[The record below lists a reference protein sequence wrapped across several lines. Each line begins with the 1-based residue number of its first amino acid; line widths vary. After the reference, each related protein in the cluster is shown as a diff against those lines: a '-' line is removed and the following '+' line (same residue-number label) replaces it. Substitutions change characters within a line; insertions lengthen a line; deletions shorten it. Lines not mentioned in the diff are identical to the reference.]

1 MLYNKLGKTNLEV
14 SRLGFGTMR
23 LPTTGSNDEIIE
35 SEASEMLTYGIENG
49 INIIDTAYPYH
60 SKTLDGSGESETF
73 VGEFLKENNY
83 REDILLSTKSPSWA
97 IEKKED
103 FDFYLDEQLKKLQ
116 TDYIDIYLLHS
127 LTVPDWEKVKGL
139 DVLDFLD
146 DCLTTGKVKHVGF
159 SSHIE
164 VDYLIEIIDEYPKW
178 EVVMTQMN
186 YLDEYYQSGVMG
198 LDYLKET
205 KSKTHS
211 SQYEGFVRL
220 YIRPVIGM
228 IRMNK
233 LTEGD
238 LQAVIDMAYSQNH
251 LSDKTLRDVRGCLT
265 NWLKWCRMR
274 KKTTMHPEGI
284 TIPAGAK
291 KPEKKIV
298 QPEDLKK
305 LFFSNMTVWRNKP
318 DEDWYIHA
326 YRFAVLTG
334 LRPGELRGLEDRTD
348 ITDLKVVIRRSVNV
362 HNEVT
367 QGKNNNARRTF
378 ALEEYALGEIKAQ
391 RAMLRAVG
399 IVSPYLFPEPDGG
412 QLNYKNFYRAWK
424 RYCGANNIPP
434 TSLYE
439 LRHTYVSI
447 NKEMPIG
454 LKKMVVGHSRDMD
467 TEGVYGHQLAGD
479 MEKAASYTHAA
490 FESII
495 KKQA

>member
-205 KSKTHS
+205 NIGSMIMEPLRGGRLVQNIPKEVQTLWDSADVKRTPVEWAL
-211 SQYEGFVRL
+211 QYLWNRDDVDCVLSGMTSPNQVKENIEIANKIDEISENDQEL
-220 YIRPVIGM
+220 IREVARTYRTFLGNNCTRCGYCMPCPHGVDIK
-228 IRMNK
+228 NC
-233 LTEGD
+233 LTEYNIAHMLND
-238 LQAVIDMAYSQNH
+238 PKASAMQYFSLIDDDSRADSCVQCMECIPFCTQM
-251 LSDKTLRDVRGCLT
+251 LDI
-265 NWLKWCRMR
+265 
-274 KKTTMHPEGI
+274 PE
-284 TIPAGAK
+284 
-291 KPEKKIV
+291 
-298 QPEDLKK
+298 
-305 LFFSNMTVWRNKP
+305 
-318 DEDWYIHA
+318 
-326 YRFAVLTG
+326 
-334 LRPGELRGLEDRTD
+334 ELV
-348 ITDLKVVIRRSVNV
+348 KV
-362 HNEVT
+362 H
-367 QGKNNNARRTF
+367 
-378 ALEEYALGEIKAQ
+378 EYFGSE
-391 RAMLRAVG
+391 
-399 IVSPYLFPEPDGG
+399 FDH
-412 QLNYKNFYRAWK
+412 F
-424 RYCGANNIPP
+424 
-434 TSLYE
+434 
-439 LRHTYVSI
+439 
-447 NKEMPIG
+447 
-454 LKKMVVGHSRDMD
+454 
-467 TEGVYGHQLAGD
+467 
-479 MEKAASYTHAA
+479 
-490 FESII
+490 
-495 KKQA
+495 

>member
-1 MLYNKLGKTNLEV
+1 MLYNKLGKTNLKV

-139 DVLDFLD
+139 NVLDFLD

-205 KSKTHS
+205 NIGSMIMEPLRGGRLVQNIPKEVQTLWDSADVKRTPVEWAL
-211 SQYEGFVRL
+211 QYLWNRDDVDCVLSGMTSLNQVKENIEIANRIDEISENDQEL
-220 YIRPVIGM
+220 IREVARTYRTFLGNNCTRCGYCMPCPHGVDI
-228 IRMNK
+228 INC
-233 LTEGD
+233 LTEYNIAHMLND
-238 LQAVIDMAYSQNH
+238 PKASAMQYFSLIDDDSRADSCVQCMECIPFCTQM
-251 LSDKTLRDVRGCLT
+251 LDI
-265 NWLKWCRMR
+265 
-274 KKTTMHPEGI
+274 PE
-284 TIPAGAK
+284 
-291 KPEKKIV
+291 
-298 QPEDLKK
+298 
-305 LFFSNMTVWRNKP
+305 
-318 DEDWYIHA
+318 
-326 YRFAVLTG
+326 
-334 LRPGELRGLEDRTD
+334 ELV
-348 ITDLKVVIRRSVNV
+348 KV
-362 HNEVT
+362 H
-367 QGKNNNARRTF
+367 
-378 ALEEYALGEIKAQ
+378 EYFGSE
-391 RAMLRAVG
+391 
-399 IVSPYLFPEPDGG
+399 FDH
-412 QLNYKNFYRAWK
+412 F
-424 RYCGANNIPP
+424 
-434 TSLYE
+434 
-439 LRHTYVSI
+439 
-447 NKEMPIG
+447 
-454 LKKMVVGHSRDMD
+454 
-467 TEGVYGHQLAGD
+467 
-479 MEKAASYTHAA
+479 
-490 FESII
+490 
-495 KKQA
+495 

>member
-103 FDFYLDEQLKKLQ
+103 FDVYLDEQLKKLQ

-205 KSKTHS
+205 NIGSMIMEPLRGGRLVQNIPKEVQTLWDSADVKRTPVEWAL
-211 SQYEGFVRL
+211 QYLWNRDDVDCVLSGMTSLNQVKENIEIANKIDEISENDQEL
-220 YIRPVIGM
+220 IREVARTYRTFLGNNCTRCGYCMPCPHGVDI
-228 IRMNK
+228 INC
-233 LTEGD
+233 LTEYNIAHMLND
-238 LQAVIDMAYSQNH
+238 PKASAMQYFSLIDDDSRADSCVQCMECIPFCTQM
-251 LSDKTLRDVRGCLT
+251 LDI
-265 NWLKWCRMR
+265 
-274 KKTTMHPEGI
+274 PE
-284 TIPAGAK
+284 
-291 KPEKKIV
+291 
-298 QPEDLKK
+298 
-305 LFFSNMTVWRNKP
+305 
-318 DEDWYIHA
+318 
-326 YRFAVLTG
+326 
-334 LRPGELRGLEDRTD
+334 ELV
-348 ITDLKVVIRRSVNV
+348 KV
-362 HNEVT
+362 H
-367 QGKNNNARRTF
+367 
-378 ALEEYALGEIKAQ
+378 EYFGSE
-391 RAMLRAVG
+391 
-399 IVSPYLFPEPDGG
+399 FDH
-412 QLNYKNFYRAWK
+412 F
-424 RYCGANNIPP
+424 
-434 TSLYE
+434 
-439 LRHTYVSI
+439 
-447 NKEMPIG
+447 
-454 LKKMVVGHSRDMD
+454 
-467 TEGVYGHQLAGD
+467 
-479 MEKAASYTHAA
+479 
-490 FESII
+490 
-495 KKQA
+495 

>member
-35 SEASEMLTYGIENG
+35 SEAIEMLTYGIENG

-164 VDYLIEIIDEYPKW
+164 VDYLIEILDEYPKW

-205 KSKTHS
+205 NIGSMIMEPLRGGRLVQNIPNEVQTLWDSADVKRTPVEWAL
-211 SQYEGFVRL
+211 QYLWNRDDVDCVLSGMTSLNQVKENIEIANKIDEISENDQEL
-220 YIRPVIGM
+220 IREVARTYRTFLGNNCTRCGYCMPCPHGVDI
-228 IRMNK
+228 INC
-233 LTEGD
+233 LTEYNIAHMLND
-238 LQAVIDMAYSQNH
+238 PKASAMQYFSLIDDDSRADSCVQCMECIPFCTQM
-251 LSDKTLRDVRGCLT
+251 LDI
-265 NWLKWCRMR
+265 
-274 KKTTMHPEGI
+274 PE
-284 TIPAGAK
+284 
-291 KPEKKIV
+291 
-298 QPEDLKK
+298 
-305 LFFSNMTVWRNKP
+305 
-318 DEDWYIHA
+318 
-326 YRFAVLTG
+326 
-334 LRPGELRGLEDRTD
+334 ELV
-348 ITDLKVVIRRSVNV
+348 KV
-362 HNEVT
+362 H
-367 QGKNNNARRTF
+367 
-378 ALEEYALGEIKAQ
+378 EYFGSE
-391 RAMLRAVG
+391 
-399 IVSPYLFPEPDGG
+399 FDH
-412 QLNYKNFYRAWK
+412 F
-424 RYCGANNIPP
+424 
-434 TSLYE
+434 
-439 LRHTYVSI
+439 
-447 NKEMPIG
+447 
-454 LKKMVVGHSRDMD
+454 
-467 TEGVYGHQLAGD
+467 
-479 MEKAASYTHAA
+479 
-490 FESII
+490 
-495 KKQA
+495 

>member
-35 SEASEMLTYGIENG
+35 SEAIEMLTYGIENG

-205 KSKTHS
+205 NIGSMIMEPLRGGRLIQNIPKEVQTLWDSADVKRTPVEWAL
-211 SQYEGFVRL
+211 QYLWNRDDVDCVLSGMTSLNQVKENIEIANKIDEISENDQEL
-220 YIRPVIGM
+220 IREVARTYRTFLGNNCTRCGYCMPCPHGVDI
-228 IRMNK
+228 INC
-233 LTEGD
+233 LTEYNIAHMLND
-238 LQAVIDMAYSQNH
+238 PKASAMQYFSLIDDDSRADSCVQCMECIPFCTQM
-251 LSDKTLRDVRGCLT
+251 LDI
-265 NWLKWCRMR
+265 
-274 KKTTMHPEGI
+274 PE
-284 TIPAGAK
+284 
-291 KPEKKIV
+291 
-298 QPEDLKK
+298 
-305 LFFSNMTVWRNKP
+305 
-318 DEDWYIHA
+318 
-326 YRFAVLTG
+326 
-334 LRPGELRGLEDRTD
+334 ELV
-348 ITDLKVVIRRSVNV
+348 KV
-362 HNEVT
+362 H
-367 QGKNNNARRTF
+367 
-378 ALEEYALGEIKAQ
+378 EYFGSE
-391 RAMLRAVG
+391 
-399 IVSPYLFPEPDGG
+399 FDH
-412 QLNYKNFYRAWK
+412 F
-424 RYCGANNIPP
+424 
-434 TSLYE
+434 
-439 LRHTYVSI
+439 
-447 NKEMPIG
+447 
-454 LKKMVVGHSRDMD
+454 
-467 TEGVYGHQLAGD
+467 
-479 MEKAASYTHAA
+479 
-490 FESII
+490 
-495 KKQA
+495 

>member
-205 KSKTHS
+205 NIGSMIMEPLRGGRLVQNIPKEVQTLWDSADVKRTPVEWALQYLWNRDDVDCVLSGMTSLNQVKENIEIANKIDEINENDQELIREVARTYKTFLGNNCTRCGYCMPCPH
-211 SQYEGFVRL
+211 GVD
-220 YIRPVIGM
+220 II
-228 IRMNK
+228 NC
-233 LTEGD
+233 LTEYNIAHMLND
-238 LQAVIDMAYSQNH
+238 PKASAMQYFSLIDDDSRADSCVQCMECIPFCTQM
-251 LSDKTLRDVRGCLT
+251 LDI
-265 NWLKWCRMR
+265 
-274 KKTTMHPEGI
+274 PE
-284 TIPAGAK
+284 
-291 KPEKKIV
+291 
-298 QPEDLKK
+298 
-305 LFFSNMTVWRNKP
+305 
-318 DEDWYIHA
+318 
-326 YRFAVLTG
+326 
-334 LRPGELRGLEDRTD
+334 ELV
-348 ITDLKVVIRRSVNV
+348 KV
-362 HNEVT
+362 H
-367 QGKNNNARRTF
+367 
-378 ALEEYALGEIKAQ
+378 EYFGSE
-391 RAMLRAVG
+391 
-399 IVSPYLFPEPDGG
+399 FDH
-412 QLNYKNFYRAWK
+412 F
-424 RYCGANNIPP
+424 
-434 TSLYE
+434 
-439 LRHTYVSI
+439 
-447 NKEMPIG
+447 
-454 LKKMVVGHSRDMD
+454 
-467 TEGVYGHQLAGD
+467 
-479 MEKAASYTHAA
+479 
-490 FESII
+490 
-495 KKQA
+495 

>member
-35 SEASEMLTYGIENG
+35 NEASEMLTYGIENG

-205 KSKTHS
+205 NIGSMIMEPLRGGRLVQNIPKEVQTLWDSADVKRTPVEWAL
-211 SQYEGFVRL
+211 QYLWNRDDVDCVLSGMTSLNQVKENIEIANKIDEISENDQEL
-220 YIRPVIGM
+220 IREVARTYRTFLGNNCTRCGYCMPCPHGVDI
-228 IRMNK
+228 INC
-233 LTEGD
+233 LTEYNIAHMLND
-238 LQAVIDMAYSQNH
+238 PKASAMQYFSLIDDDSRADSCVQCMECIPFCTQM
-251 LSDKTLRDVRGCLT
+251 LDI
-265 NWLKWCRMR
+265 
-274 KKTTMHPEGI
+274 PE
-284 TIPAGAK
+284 
-291 KPEKKIV
+291 
-298 QPEDLKK
+298 
-305 LFFSNMTVWRNKP
+305 
-318 DEDWYIHA
+318 
-326 YRFAVLTG
+326 
-334 LRPGELRGLEDRTD
+334 ELV
-348 ITDLKVVIRRSVNV
+348 KV
-362 HNEVT
+362 H
-367 QGKNNNARRTF
+367 
-378 ALEEYALGEIKAQ
+378 EYFGSE
-391 RAMLRAVG
+391 
-399 IVSPYLFPEPDGG
+399 FDH
-412 QLNYKNFYRAWK
+412 F
-424 RYCGANNIPP
+424 
-434 TSLYE
+434 
-439 LRHTYVSI
+439 
-447 NKEMPIG
+447 
-454 LKKMVVGHSRDMD
+454 
-467 TEGVYGHQLAGD
+467 
-479 MEKAASYTHAA
+479 
-490 FESII
+490 
-495 KKQA
+495 

>member
-205 KSKTHS
+205 NIGSMIMEPLRGGRLVQNIPKEVQTLWDSADVKRTPVEWAL
-211 SQYEGFVRL
+211 QYLWNRDDVDCVLSGMTSLNQVKENIEIANKIDEISENDQEL
-220 YIRPVIGM
+220 IREVARTYRTFLGNNCTRCGYCMPCPHGVDI
-228 IRMNK
+228 INC
-233 LTEGD
+233 LTEYNIAHMLND
-238 LQAVIDMAYSQNH
+238 PKASAMQYFSLIDDDSRADSCVQCMECIPFCTQM
-251 LSDKTLRDVRGCLT
+251 LDI
-265 NWLKWCRMR
+265 
-274 KKTTMHPEGI
+274 PE
-284 TIPAGAK
+284 
-291 KPEKKIV
+291 
-298 QPEDLKK
+298 
-305 LFFSNMTVWRNKP
+305 
-318 DEDWYIHA
+318 
-326 YRFAVLTG
+326 
-334 LRPGELRGLEDRTD
+334 ELV
-348 ITDLKVVIRRSVNV
+348 KV
-362 HNEVT
+362 H
-367 QGKNNNARRTF
+367 
-378 ALEEYALGEIKAQ
+378 EYFGSE
-391 RAMLRAVG
+391 
-399 IVSPYLFPEPDGG
+399 FDH
-412 QLNYKNFYRAWK
+412 F
-424 RYCGANNIPP
+424 
-434 TSLYE
+434 
-439 LRHTYVSI
+439 
-447 NKEMPIG
+447 
-454 LKKMVVGHSRDMD
+454 
-467 TEGVYGHQLAGD
+467 
-479 MEKAASYTHAA
+479 
-490 FESII
+490 
-495 KKQA
+495 

>member
-205 KSKTHS
+205 NIGSMIMEPLRGGRLVQNIPHEVQKLWDSADVKRTPVEWAL
-211 SQYEGFVRL
+211 QYLWNRDDVDCVLSGMTSLNQVKENIEIANKIDEISENDQEL
-220 YIRPVIGM
+220 IREVARTYRTFLGNNCTRCGYCMPCPHGVDI
-228 IRMNK
+228 INC
-233 LTEGD
+233 LTEYNIAHMLND
-238 LQAVIDMAYSQNH
+238 PKASAMQYFSLIDDDSRADSCVQCMECIPFCTQM
-251 LSDKTLRDVRGCLT
+251 LDI
-265 NWLKWCRMR
+265 
-274 KKTTMHPEGI
+274 PE
-284 TIPAGAK
+284 
-291 KPEKKIV
+291 
-298 QPEDLKK
+298 
-305 LFFSNMTVWRNKP
+305 
-318 DEDWYIHA
+318 
-326 YRFAVLTG
+326 
-334 LRPGELRGLEDRTD
+334 ELV
-348 ITDLKVVIRRSVNV
+348 KV
-362 HNEVT
+362 H
-367 QGKNNNARRTF
+367 
-378 ALEEYALGEIKAQ
+378 EYFGSE
-391 RAMLRAVG
+391 
-399 IVSPYLFPEPDGG
+399 FDH
-412 QLNYKNFYRAWK
+412 F
-424 RYCGANNIPP
+424 
-434 TSLYE
+434 
-439 LRHTYVSI
+439 
-447 NKEMPIG
+447 
-454 LKKMVVGHSRDMD
+454 
-467 TEGVYGHQLAGD
+467 
-479 MEKAASYTHAA
+479 
-490 FESII
+490 
-495 KKQA
+495 